1 MTDSVDIIYANPIDR
16 YVELVYNGA
25 DLISVRFINSK
36 ERLTEKKTRQASF
49 ELDEYFKGERTDFS
63 CGFDISVLSSFSR
76 KVLFET
82 SKIGYG
88 EMTTYSELAGSI
100 GTKAFRA
107 VGRALADNPI
117 PIIIPCHR
125 VVAKSGIGGYSA
137 GVDIKTRVLEHEAK
151 TRIANNL

>member
-1 MTDSVDIIYANPIDR
+1 MTDSVDIIYADPIDR
-16 YVELVYNGA
+16 YVELGYNGA

-36 ERLTEKKTRQASF
+36 EKLTEKRTGPASF
-49 ELDEYFKGERTDFS
+49 ELDEYFKGERTVFS
-63 CGFDISVLSSFSR
+63 CGFDISMLSAFSR
-76 KVLFET
+76 KVLYET

-88 EMTTYSELAGSI
+88 KTITYSELAGNI
-100 GTKAFRA
+100 GTRAFRA

-137 GVDIKTRVLEHEAK
+137 GVDIKTRLLEHEMK